1 MIDFIDVEKTYA
13 SGVEALKGIN
23 LTIEDGEFVFVI
35 GKSGSG
41 KSTLLKC
48 ITCEERPT
56 SGKVT
61 IDNFDISHMSRAL
74 VPYLR
79 RKIGMI
85 YQDFRL
91 IETKTVAENVA
102 FAGEIIGVPKQSLM
116 NTVQICLSVVGLKD
130 KADCYPQELSGG
142 EQQRVAIARAMV
154 NNPSLIVADE
164 PTGNLD
170 PETSEAIMAMLL
182 EINRNGG
189 TTVIICTH
197 DSTMVDRMK
206 QRVIEI
212 DDGLILRDEKDSS
225 YRGEAEHEAPATQSQ
240 RTSLYSGA
248 QTSTVSFGDDEAYT
262 DDYDDAEYADT
273 KAIPAPD
280 GVLFGET
287 TAREYEPVEESFK
300 PEFDLDKDVKPITA
314 IPDEIFNGESEAKV
328 TEITEVFEIT
338 EDTVEEEEP
347 EKQEEPEKEEPAPAE
362 VKTAEEPAA
371 PVAEVKEE
379 IKEEVIEEVKEP
391 ERAEV
396 IEINI
401 PEDTTSFSFGD
412 EEKKAPAAPAKA
424 PASAPAKKNLNLDP
438 DIDPDEDLSYPQE
451 EPDNTRLIKR
461 EFKRREREEKAAL
474 KEAKR
479 KEKLDKKKKVRRT
492 DFKPGTDIDMMP
504 EDDE

>member
-1 MIDFIDVEKTYA
+1 MIDFINVEKTYR
-13 SGVEALKGIN
+13 SGVEALKGVN
-23 LTIEDGEFVFVI
+23 FTIEDGEFVFII

-48 ITCEERPT
+48 ITCEETPT

-74 VPYLR
+74 VPHLR

-91 IETKTVAENVA
+91 IDTKTVAENVA
-102 FAGEIIGVPKQSLM
+102 FAGEIIGIPKQSLM

-130 KADCYPQELSGG
+130 KADSYPQELSGG

-197 DSTMVDRMK
+197 DSAMVDRMK

-212 DDGLILRDEKDSS
+212 EDGLILRDEKKSG
-225 YRGEAEHEAPATQSQ
+225 YKGEAADQAGMPQQTGAPVRSSSA
-240 RTSLYSGA
+240 
-248 QTSTVSFGDDEAYT
+248 VSFGDDEEYN
-262 DDYDDAEYADT
+262 DGYDDPNYDAAGE
-273 KAIPAPD
+273 
-280 GVLFGET
+280 GSHSGGLLFGDPSKEEQAAMDEAAVIEEELIQ
-287 TAREYEPVEESFK
+287 TAEEPE
-300 PEFDLDKDVKPITA
+300 
-314 IPDEIFNGESEAKV
+314 
-328 TEITEVFEIT
+328 EITEVQEVNGIQET
-338 EDTVEEEEP
+338 GTVQETGSSEEP
-347 EKQEEPEKEEPAPAE
+347 EAHYEEFSEP
-362 VKTAEEPAA
+362 
-371 PVAEVKEE
+371 
-379 IKEEVIEEVKEP
+379 
-391 ERAEV
+391 EV

-401 PEDTTSFSFGD
+401 PVKEEAVSFGD
-412 EEKKAPAAPAKA
+412 EPAPAEPAVPVETA
-424 PASAPAKKNLNLDP
+424 EPAQVTFDDP
-438 DIDPDEDLSYPQE
+438 DITSADEIAFPSKETADNAKDL
-451 EPDNTRLIKR
+451 KR
-461 EFKRREREEKAAL
+461 EQKRRAREEKLAQ

-479 KEKLDKKKKVRRT
+479 REKSDKKKKTGRRG
-492 DFKPGTDIDMMP
+492 FAPESDIDIFP

>member
-1 MIDFIDVEKTYA
+1 MIDFINVKKTYK
-13 SGVEALKGIN
+13 SGVEALKGVDF
-23 LTIEDGEFVFVI
+23 TIEDGEFVFII

-56 SGKVT
+56 EGKVT

-74 VPYLR
+74 VPVLR

-182 EINRNGG
+182 EINRNGTSG
-189 TTVIICTH
+189 NKTTVIICTH

-212 DDGLILRDEKDSS
+212 EDGLIARDERKSS
-225 YRGEAEHEAPATQSQ
+225 YKGEQADNDQQSKPHYS
-240 RTSLYSGA
+240 RTAGYGGSGVA
-248 QTSTVSFGDDEAYT
+248 FGDDEEYG
-262 DDYDDAEYADT
+262 DSYDDPGYEESKPVDLNS
-273 KAIPAPD
+273 
-280 GVLFGET
+280 GLVFGEDAGNAVVT
-287 TAREYEPVEESFK
+287 PIPEE
-300 PEFDLDKDVKPITA
+300 
-314 IPDEIFNGESEAKV
+314 
-328 TEITEVFEIT
+328 EVFQSEEDVTDAEAAVLPEET
-338 EDTVEEEEP
+338 EEVVQEDPEP
-347 EKQEEPEKEEPAPAE
+347 ENDEPE
-362 VKTAEEPAA
+362 
-371 PVAEVKEE
+371 
-379 IKEEVIEEVKEP
+379 I
-391 ERAEV
+391 

-401 PEDTTSFSFGD
+401 PGGANPLAFGD
-412 EEKKAPAAPAKA
+412 DARPIAPAVPAE
-424 PASAPAKKNLNLDP
+424 PAEDKVPAVKPQDPDLDP
-438 DIDPDEDLSYPQE
+438 DEAFVFPNDEASAVSAE
-451 EPDNTRLIKR
+451 EKR
-461 EFKRREREEKAAL
+461 EQKRKAREEKAAA

-492 DFKPGTDIDMMP
+492 DFTPGSDIDIFP
-504 EDDE
+504 EDEE

>member
-1 MIDFIDVEKTYA
+1 MIDFINVEKTYK
-13 SGVEALKGIN
+13 SGVEALKGVSF
-23 LTIEDGEFVFVI
+23 TIEDGEFVFII

-48 ITCEERPT
+48 ITCEETPT

-74 VPYLR
+74 VPVLR

-182 EINRNGG
+182 ELNQNGG

-212 DDGLILRDEKDSS
+212 DDGLVARDEKRSGYKGDQTDTSAS
-225 YRGEAEHEAPATQSQ
+225 APQTA
-240 RTSLYSGA
+240 RTSLYGGSRSVA
-248 QTSTVSFGDDEAYT
+248 FGDDEEYG
-262 DDYDDAEYADT
+262 DNYDDPAYGPSEVIDHNAGLVFGEMAGGDVQKAVPAEELFEPEEE
-273 KAIPAPD
+273 KAIEEVIAEEVISEEVIPEEAISE
-280 GVLFGET
+280 VTEVS
-287 TAREYEPVEESFK
+287 EPV
-300 PEFDLDKDVKPITA
+300 I
-314 IPDEIFNGESEAKV
+314 
-328 TEITEVFEIT
+328 
-338 EDTVEEEEP
+338 EEP
-347 EKQEEPEKEEPAPAE
+347 VLQEEPVQA
-362 VKTAEEPAA
+362 
-371 PVAEVKEE
+371 
-379 IKEEVIEEVKEP
+379 EP
-391 ERAEV
+391 EI
-396 IEINI
+396 IEINTAGAAVSRNDFDMLCLCQCTI
-401 PEDTTSFSFGD
+401 ITGDHFVKLRDTLCAEPEI
-412 EEKKAPAAPAKA
+412 
-424 PASAPAKKNLNLDP
+424 LP
-438 DIDPDEDLSYPQE
+438 DIAGQGYQALCFDQRCVITCDHNIPRDVDAVQRKLMAERFCHRIVAAHDALRQFSVSADNLSC
-451 EPDNTRLIKR
+451 
-461 EFKRREREEKAAL
+461 
-474 KEAKR
+474 
-479 KEKLDKKKKVRRT
+479 KLSC
-492 DFKPGTDIDMMP
+492 
-504 EDDE
+504 

>member
-13 SGVEALKGIN
+13 SGVEALRGIN

-212 DDGLILRDEKDSS
+212 EEGLILRDEKDSS
-225 YRGEAEHEAPATQSQ
+225 YKGEAEPDAIAAQAQ

-248 QTSTVSFGDDEAYT
+248 ASSSVSFGDDEAYN

-273 KAIPAPD
+273 KASLPSPD

-300 PEFDLDKDVKPITA
+300 PEFDLDKDVTPITS
-314 IPDEIFNGESEAKV
+314 IPDEVFNGDNEPKV
-328 TEITEVFEIT
+328 TEITEVFEIS
-338 EDTVEEEEP
+338 E
-347 EKQEEPEKEEPAPAE
+347 EKEEPEEADDAE
-362 VKTAEEPAA
+362 EAEEKPVSEEPAA
-371 PVAEVKEE
+371 PAEEVKEAV
-379 IKEEVIEEVKEP
+379 KEEPAVKAEEP

-412 EEKKAPAAPAKA
+412 EDKKAPAAPVRAA
-424 PASAPAKKNLNLDP
+424 ASAPSKKNIDLDP
-438 DIDPDEDLSYPQE
+438 DIDPDEDLSYSQE
-451 EPDNTRLIKR
+451 EPDNSRLIRR
-461 EFKRREREEKAAL
+461 EFKRREKEEKAAL

>member
-1 MIDFIDVEKTYA
+1 MIDFIDVEKTYK
-13 SGVEALKGIN
+13 SGVEALKGVN

-48 ITCEERPT
+48 ITCEETPT

-74 VPYLR
+74 VPVLR
-79 RKIGMI
+79 RRIGMI

-91 IETKTVAENVA
+91 IDTKTVAENVA

-189 TTVIICTH
+189 TTIIICTH
-197 DSTMVDRMK
+197 DSAMVDRMK

-212 DDGLILRDEKDSS
+212 EDGLIARDEKRSN
-225 YRGEAEHEAPATQSQ
+225 YKGAAEDHSAYMPQAS
-240 RTSLYSGA
+240 RTNGYGGGNA
-248 QTSTVSFGDDEAYT
+248 VAFGDDEEYS
-262 DDYDDAEYADT
+262 DGYDDPGYGS
-273 KAIPAPD
+273 APVNHSS
-280 GVLFGET
+280 GLVFGEET
-287 TAREYEPVEESFK
+287 ENSAPVEI
-300 PEFDLDKDVKPITA
+300 PEEQMFEVEEVVEET
-314 IPDEIFNGESEAKV
+314 V
-328 TEITEVFEIT
+328 TEDLPEEV
-338 EDTVEEEEP
+338 V
-347 EKQEEPEKEEPAPAE
+347 
-362 VKTAEEPAA
+362 
-371 PVAEVKEE
+371 
-379 IKEEVIEEVKEP
+379 EEVITEEPVAQPEEVQVT
-391 ERAEV
+391 EV
-396 IEINI
+396 NI
-401 PEDTTSFSFGD
+401 PEETVFSFGD
-412 EEKKAPAAPAKA
+412 QAEEAPAEPQVETVIPEPSAKIV
-424 PASAPAKKNLNLDP
+424 DP
-438 DIDPDEDLSYPQE
+438 DLDQDDLMFPNGDSDEDLKE
-451 EPDNTRLIKR
+451 AKR
-461 EFKRREREEKAAL
+461 EQKRKMREEKNAQ

-479 KEKLDKKKKVRRT
+479 KEKMDKKKKIRRT
-492 DFKPGTDIDMMP
+492 EFQPGSDIDIFP

>member
-1 MIDFIDVEKTYA
+1 MIDFIDVEKTYK
-13 SGVEALKGIN
+13 SGVEALKGVSF
-23 LTIEDGEFVFVI
+23 TIEDGEFVFII

-48 ITCEERPT
+48 ITCEETPT

-74 VPYLR
+74 VPVLR

-182 EINRNGG
+182 ELNQNGG

-212 DDGLILRDEKDSS
+212 DDGLVARDEKRSGYKGDQADTSAS
-225 YRGEAEHEAPATQSQ
+225 APQTA
-240 RTSLYSGA
+240 RTSLYGGSRSVA
-248 QTSTVSFGDDEAYT
+248 FGDDEEYG
-262 DDYDDAEYADT
+262 DNYDD
-273 KAIPAPD
+273 PAYGPSEVID
-280 GVLFGET
+280 HNAGLVFGEMAGGDVQKAVPAEELFEPEEEKAVEEVIAEEVIPEEAISEVT
-287 TAREYEPVEESFK
+287 EVSEPV
-300 PEFDLDKDVKPITA
+300 I
-314 IPDEIFNGESEAKV
+314 
-328 TEITEVFEIT
+328 
-338 EDTVEEEEP
+338 EEP
-347 EKQEEPEKEEPAPAE
+347 VLQEEPVQA
-362 VKTAEEPAA
+362 
-371 PVAEVKEE
+371 
-379 IKEEVIEEVKEP
+379 EP
-391 ERAEV
+391 EI

-401 PEDTTSFSFGD
+401 PENDTPVAFGD
-412 EEKKAPAAPAKA
+412 EVIEAPSAPAEPEKAPEKAPAAPVAA
-424 PASAPAKKNLNLDP
+424 PVDEDP
-438 DIDPDEDLSYPQE
+438 DITSSDELAFPNKEAADESREL
-451 EPDNTRLIKR
+451 KR
-461 EFKRREREEKAAL
+461 EQKRKAREEKLAQ

-479 KEKLDKKKKVRRT
+479 QEKLNKKKKVR
-492 DFKPGTDIDMMP
+492 GTGFTPDSDIDIFP

>member
-1 MIDFIDVEKTYA
+1 MIDFINVEKTYK
-13 SGVEALKGIN
+13 SGVEALKGVN
-23 LTIEDGEFVFVI
+23 FTIEDGEFVFII

-48 ITCEERPT
+48 ITCEETPT

-74 VPYLR
+74 VPHLR

-91 IETKTVAENVA
+91 IDTKTVAENVA
-102 FAGEIIGVPKQSLM
+102 FAGEIIGIPKQSLM

-130 KADCYPQELSGG
+130 KADSYPQELSGG

-197 DSTMVDRMK
+197 DSAMVDRMK

-212 DDGLILRDEKDSS
+212 EDGLITRDEKESGYKGEQADNDSGS
-225 YRGEAEHEAPATQSQ
+225 QQSGTEAGGSSKVA
-240 RTSLYSGA
+240 
-248 QTSTVSFGDDEAYT
+248 FGDDEEYG
-262 DDYDDAEYADT
+262 DDYDDPDYAASNAGAPVNGLVFGDMGNGGPAPVVKADT
-273 KAIPAPD
+273 S
-280 GVLFGET
+280 LFEEFTGET
-287 TAREYEPVEESFK
+287 VSVAESSAEDLPEEIVDAL
-300 PEFDLDKDVKPITA
+300 PEELAEDVPE
-314 IPDEIFNGESEAKV
+314 EILPE
-328 TEITEVFEIT
+328 T
-338 EDTVEEEEP
+338 DTV
-347 EKQEEPEKEEPAPAE
+347 QEEP
-362 VKTAEEPAA
+362 VN
-371 PVAEVKEE
+371 
-379 IKEEVIEEVKEP
+379 EP
-391 ERAEV
+391 EI

-401 PEDTTSFSFGD
+401 PETGSPVAFGD
-412 EEKKAPAAPAKA
+412 DTDNGPSVLAVTNEKTVPVFD
-424 PASAPAKKNLNLDP
+424 DP
-438 DIDPDEDLSYPQE
+438 DIASYDEVAVPDKGASVSQKDL
-451 EPDNTRLIKR
+451 KR
-461 EFKRREREEKAAL
+461 EMKRRAHEEKLARKEAL

-479 KEKLDKKKKVRRT
+479 QEKLDKKKNRRQ
-492 DFKPGTDIDMMP
+492 DPAPESDIDIFP
-504 EDDE
+504 EDEE

>member
-1 MIDFIDVEKTYA
+1 MIDFIDVEKTYK
-13 SGVEALKGIN
+13 SGVEALRGVN
-23 LTIEDGEFVFVI
+23 FTIEDGEFVFII

-48 ITCEERPT
+48 ITCEETPT

-74 VPYLR
+74 VPVLR

-102 FAGEIIGVPKQSLM
+102 FAGEIVGVPKQSLM

-197 DSTMVDRMK
+197 DSAMVDRMK

-212 DDGLILRDEKDSS
+212 EDGLIARDEKKSGYKGDQADQEQ
-225 YRGEAEHEAPATQSQ
+225 GVSQ
-240 RTSLYSGA
+240 TSRTSRYGKA
-248 QTSTVSFGDDEAYT
+248 AVAFGDDEEYS
-262 DDYDDAEYADT
+262 DNYDDPDFGGHEQANHSSGLFFGDVAGEVVQEATADKVIT
-273 KAIPAPD
+273 PEE
-280 GVLFGET
+280 V
-287 TAREYEPVEESFK
+287 PVNR
-300 PEFDLDKDVKPITA
+300 V
-314 IPDEIFNGESEAKV
+314 
-328 TEITEVFEIT
+328 
-338 EDTVEEEEP
+338 
-347 EKQEEPEKEEPAPAE
+347 
-362 VKTAEEPAA
+362 AA
-371 PVAEVKEE
+371 PVFDDEE
-379 IKEEVIEEVKEP
+379 IQDTPEEAIPEEPVILEEIISEEPVQQIPEEPVQEDAVQAEP
-391 ERAEV
+391 EI

-401 PEDTTSFSFGD
+401 PEEKSAFSFGD
-412 EEKKAPAAPAKA
+412 EDKKAEKPAEEPAAASVEAPAK
-424 PASAPAKKNLNLDP
+424 NTVIDDP
-438 DIDPDEDLSYPQE
+438 DITSEDDLSFPGKE
-451 EPDNTRLIKR
+451 AADESKDLKR
-461 EFKRREREEKAAL
+461 EQKRKAREEKLAQ

-479 KEKLDKKKKVRRT
+479 RAKMDKKKKVRST
-492 DFKPGTDIDMMP
+492 DFTPESDIDIFP

>member
-1 MIDFIDVEKTYA
+1 MIDFIDVEKTYK

-23 LTIEDGEFVFVI
+23 FTIEDGEFVFII

-61 IDNFDISHMSRAL
+61 IDNFDISHLSRAL
-74 VPYLR
+74 VPVLR

-85 YQDFRL
+85 YKDFRL
-91 IETKTVAENVA
+91 IDTTTVAENVA

-189 TTVIICTH
+189 TTIIICTH
-197 DSTMVDRMK
+197 DSAMVDRMK

-212 DDGLILRDEKDSS
+212 DDGLISRDEKASGYKGDASD
-225 YRGEAEHEAPATQSQ
+225 HEAYMPHAS
-240 RTSLYSGA
+240 RTALYGGGSGV
-248 QTSTVSFGDDEAYT
+248 VSFGDDEAYNDSF
-262 DDYDDAEYADT
+262 DDEDYAAAKT
-273 KAIPAPD
+273 
-280 GVLFGET
+280 
-287 TAREYEPVEESFK
+287 EPVVPGLVFG
-300 PEFDLDKDVKPITA
+300 DVSGSSRQVV
-314 IPDEIFNGESEAKV
+314 IPQEEIFPTEFETSDEDEAD
-328 TEITEVFEIT
+328 IS
-338 EDTVEEEEP
+338 DLP
-347 EKQEEPEKEEPAPAE
+347 QEYVPAE
-362 VKTAEEPAA
+362 DPAEH
-371 PVAEVKEE
+371 EE
-379 IKEEVIEEVKEP
+379 AVVT
-391 ERAEV
+391 
-396 IEINI
+396 EINI
-401 PEDTTSFSFGD
+401 PEEENFVSFGD
-412 EEKKAPAAPAKA
+412 EQPEAKTETKSVKQA
-424 PASAPAKKNLNLDP
+424 DP
-438 DIDPDEDLSYPQE
+438 DIE
-451 EPDNTRLIKR
+451 EESGLNFPTEETKDAKR
-461 EFKRREREEKAAL
+461 EQKRRQREEKLAQ

-479 KEKLDKKKKVRRT
+479 REKLDKKKKVRRT
-492 DFKPGTDIDMMP
+492 DFMPGSDIDLFP

>member
-197 DSTMVDRMK
+197 DSAMVDRMK
-206 QRVIEI
+206 QRVIAI
-212 DDGLILRDEKDSS
+212 DDGLVVRDEVASGYKGDQ
-225 YRGEAEHEAPATQSQ
+225 EHEAMQAQTA
-240 RTSLYSGA
+240 RTSLYAGENGSSVA
-248 QTSTVSFGDDEAYT
+248 FGDDEAYN
-262 DDYDDAEYADT
+262 DGYDDAEYADT
-273 KAIPAPD
+273 KAAANN
-280 GVLFGET
+280 GVLFGDNLK
-287 TAREYEPVEESFK
+287 AREYEPVEENFK
-300 PEFDLDKDVKPITA
+300 PEFDLDKDVTPITA
-314 IPDEIFNGESEAKV
+314 IPNEVFNPESVQEVITEPEEIVEKAEESSEPEKAEEP
-328 TEITEVFEIT
+328 EIT
-338 EDTVEEEEP
+338 VEPVKAEEP
-347 EKQEEPEKEEPAPAE
+347 EKPVEKAVQEDTEEPEEE
-362 VKTAEEPAA
+362 
-371 PVAEVKEE
+371 
-379 IKEEVIEEVKEP
+379 EEVPQEP
-391 ERAEV
+391 EI

-401 PEDTTSFSFGD
+401 PENTTAFSFGD
-412 EEKKAPAAPAKA
+412 EVEKTEAPKAPEAPAAPAAPKA
-424 PASAPAKKNLNLDP
+424 PVAAIPMDPDLDP
-438 DIDPDEDLSYPQE
+438 DEVVAYSSQGPDYAKEA
-451 EPDNTRLIKR
+451 RR
-461 EFKRREREEKAAL
+461 ELKRREKEEKAAL